1 MRGRGH
7 GPLNVAAIYRLRTVR
22 RGSISGRTRRWLERL
37 LVDGMFRRI
46 RGGVLGVR
54 TPLIQLLQ
62 ARLRCGIW
70 LPQTGWRGS
79 LEPWLLTGG
88 LSG

>member
-7 GPLNVAAIYRLRTVR
+7 GPLNVAAIRRLGTVR
-22 RGSISGRTRRWLERL
+22 RRSNGGRTRRWLERL
-37 LVDGMFRRI
+37 LVNGMFRRI
-46 RGGVLGVR
+46 RGGVLGIR
-54 TPLIQLLQ
+54 PPLIQLFHTGLG
-62 ARLRCGIW
+62 CGIR

-79 LEPWLLTGG
+79 LESWLLTGE